1 MQESAPLY
9 RNYLKQNT
17 KQMLK
22 KTTILFALLFINAKI
37 ISAQTLSIGP
47 MVGLNVSTLTAAP
60 NTKSLLGVSIGGFA
74 NYSVNEHVGIGA
86 KVMYSQLG
94 SAYTF
99 NEDINRL
106 HYLQIPLTLIYF
118 FGDAGNQFRPKIFA
132 GPYVGALLRA
142 NHKSGDEVLGT
153 NGQPYYNKTDIGG
166 LVGAGF
172 NYRIQ
177 SRTWLN
183 VDAGFGKSFTDVTK
197 TNDNVYHNLA
207 FSLNVGISFP
217 VGND

>member
-1 MQESAPLY
+1 
-9 RNYLKQNT
+9 
-17 KQMLK
+17 MLK
-22 KTTILFALLFINAKI
+22 KTTLLFALLIINAKL
-37 ISAQTLSIGP
+37 ISAQTLSMGP
-47 MVGLNVSTLTAAP
+47 MVGINVSTLTAAP
-60 NTKSLLGVSIGGFA
+60 NTKGLLGVSIGGFL
-74 NYSVNEHVGIGA
+74 NYSINEHVGLGA
-86 KVMYSQLG
+86 KLLYSQLG

-106 HYLQIPLTLIYF
+106 NYLQMPLTGIYY

-153 NGQPYYNKTDIGG
+153 DGQPYYNKTDIGG
-166 LVGAGF
+166 LIGAGF
-172 NYRIQ
+172 NYRIK

-183 VDAGFGKSFTDVTK
+183 VDAGLGKSFTDVTK

-207 FSLNVGISFP
+207 FSLNVGVSFP
-217 VGND
+217 IGND

>member
-1 MQESAPLY
+1 
-9 RNYLKQNT
+9 
-17 KQMLK
+17 MLK
-22 KTTILFALLFINAKI
+22 KITLLFALLLFNAKL

-47 MVGLNVSTLTAAP
+47 MAGINVSTLTAAP
-60 NTKSLLGVSIGGFA
+60 NTKALLGASIGGFL
-74 NYSVNEHVGIGA
+74 NYSIDDHFGLGA
-86 KVMYSQLG
+86 KLLFTQLG
-94 SAYTF
+94 SSYTY

-106 HYLQIPLTLIYF
+106 NYVQMPLTAIYY
-118 FGDAGNQFRPKIFA
+118 FGDAGNQFRPKVFI

-153 NGQPYYNKTDIGG
+153 DGKPYYNKTDIGG

-172 NYRIQ
+172 NYRIK

-183 VDAGFGKSFTDVTK
+183 VDAGLGKSFTDVSK
-197 TNDNVYHNLA
+197 ASLGYHNLA
-207 FSLNVGISFP
+207 FSLNVGVSFP

>member
-1 MQESAPLY
+1 
-9 RNYLKQNT
+9 
-17 KQMLK
+17 MLK
-22 KTTILFALLFINAKI
+22 KTTILFALLLINAKI
-37 ISAQTLSIGP
+37 ITAQTLSIGP

-60 NTKSLLGVSIGGFA
+60 NTKNLLGLSIGGFA

-142 NHKSGDEVLGT
+142 DHKSGDEVLGKD
-153 NGQPYYNKTDIGG
+153 GQPYYNKTDVGG

-217 VGND
+217 VGKD